1 MLRVMPLRDLI
12 KQNNE
17 FAEELCKPNIN
28 KFENRKVHSS
38 YIGNICDAH
47 LADTQFLS
55 KFNKG
60 YRILLS
66 VIDIYSK

>member
-17 FAEELCKPNIN
+17 FAEELCKPSIN

-60 YRILLS
+60 CRILLS
-66 VIDIYSK
+66 VVDIYSK